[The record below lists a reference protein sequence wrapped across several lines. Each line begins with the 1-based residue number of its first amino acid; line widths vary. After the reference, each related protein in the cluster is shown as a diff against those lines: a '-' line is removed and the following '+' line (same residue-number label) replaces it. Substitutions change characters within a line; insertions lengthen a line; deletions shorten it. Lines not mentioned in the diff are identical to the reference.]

1 MSLRSDNA
9 LAERLL
15 LIFPNRSSQ
24 RVLTTAAR
32 DLTIVHSP
40 QKRYDACNGAPPV
53 AKDCTMALRYEL
65 IDAIKRLL
73 KSQRMT
79 YAQLAPH
86 LDLSEAS
93 VKRMFSQQ
101 TMNLARL
108 EKICEVLKVGLTE
121 LVAHARGDSEPMSEL
136 SEEQEEEIVSDP
148 RLFLALYLALN
159 RWREEEVLRRYT
171 FSKAEWVGLLVRLDR
186 MRIIELQ
193 PDNRAKLRTA
203 RNFRWRENGPVMRLF
218 ARKLIPEFFQRRFEG
233 DNEQILLLAGMVSRP
248 TGALLKQRLNELA
261 REFDT
266 LMAHDSSLPVSER
279 VGLSMVLGVR
289 PWGLPDFEKWRRR
302 DPADPATRA

>member
-1 MSLRSDNA
+1 MAYLFTPS
-9 LAERLL
+9 
-15 LIFPNRSSQ
+15 
-24 RVLTTAAR
+24 
-32 DLTIVHSP
+32 
-40 QKRYDACNGAPPV
+40 V

-73 KSQRMT
+73 KAQRMT

-101 TMNLARL
+101 TMNLGRL
-108 EKICEVLKVGLTE
+108 EQICEVLKVGLAELIAHSRPDTE
-121 LVAHARGDSEPMSEL
+121 PLSAL
-136 SEEQEEEIVSDP
+136 SEEQEEELVGDP

-159 RWREEEVLRRYT
+159 RWREEEVLRKYT
-171 FSKAEWVGLLVRLDR
+171 FTKPEWIGLLVRLDR

-203 RNFRWRENGPVMRLF
+203 RNFRWRENGPIMRLF
-218 ARKLIPEFFQRRFEG
+218 AKKLIPEFFQRPFAGE
-233 DNEQILLLAGMVSRP
+233 NEQVLLLAGMVSRP
-248 TGALLKQRLNELA
+248 TAALLKQRLNELA

-266 LMAHDSSLPVSER
+266 LMAHDSSLPAAER
-279 VGLSMVLGVR
+279 IGLSMVMGVR

-302 DPADPATRA
+302 DHLGETTKS

>member
-1 MSLRSDNA
+1 MMFIPFL
-9 LAERLL
+9 
-15 LIFPNRSSQ
+15 
-24 RVLTTAAR
+24 
-32 DLTIVHSP
+32 
-40 QKRYDACNGAPPV
+40 PV
-53 AKDCTMALRYEL
+53 AIDSAMALRYEL

-73 KSQRMT
+73 KAQRMT

-86 LDLSEAS
+86 LGLSEAS

-108 EKICEVLKVGLTE
+108 ETICDVLKVGLSE
-121 LVAHARGDSEPMSEL
+121 LVAHARAESEPMSAL
-136 SEEQEEEIVSDP
+136 SEEQEEELVGDP

-159 RWREEEVLRRYT
+159 RWREEEVFGRYT
-171 FSKAEWVGLLVRLDR
+171 FTKPEWIGLLVRLDR
-186 MRIIELQ
+186 MGIIELQ

-218 ARKLIPEFFQRRFEG
+218 AKKLIPEFFQRRFEG
-233 DNEQILLLAGMVSRP
+233 ENEQILLLAGMVSRS

-266 LMAHDSSLPVSER
+266 LMAHDSTLPVSER
-279 VGLSMVLGVR
+279 IGLSMVLGVR
-289 PWGLPDFEKWRRR
+289 PWGLPDFEKWRRQGSA
-302 DPADPATRA
+302 PEVAKKS

>member
-1 MSLRSDNA
+1 MLFLPA
-9 LAERLL
+9 
-15 LIFPNRSSQ
+15 
-24 RVLTTAAR
+24 
-32 DLTIVHSP
+32 P
-40 QKRYDACNGAPPV
+40 QV

-65 IDAIKRLL
+65 IDAIKRML
-73 KSQRMT
+73 KAQRMT

-86 LDLSEAS
+86 LGLSEAS

-108 EKICEVLKVGLTE
+108 ETICEVLKVGLPE
-121 LVAHARGDSEPMSEL
+121 LVAHARADTEPMSAL
-136 SEEQEEEIVSDP
+136 SDEQEEELVGDP

-159 RWREEEVLRRYT
+159 RWREEEVLRKYT
-171 FSKAEWVGLLVRLDR
+171 FTKAEWVGLLVRLDR
-186 MRIIELQ
+186 MGIIELQ
-193 PDNRAKLRTA
+193 PDNRARLRTA

-218 ARKLIPEFFQRRFEG
+218 AKKLIPEFFQRRFEG
-233 DNEQILLLAGMVSRP
+233 ENEQILLLAGMVSRP

-266 LMAHDSSLPVSER
+266 LMAHDSNLPVAER

-302 DPADPATRA
+302 DGVDTAVKS